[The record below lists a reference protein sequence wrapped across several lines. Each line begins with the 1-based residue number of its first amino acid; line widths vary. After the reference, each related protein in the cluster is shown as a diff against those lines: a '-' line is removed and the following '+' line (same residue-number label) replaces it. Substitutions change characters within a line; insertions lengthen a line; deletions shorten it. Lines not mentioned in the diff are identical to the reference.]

1 MKNKNLYINGNTAL
15 NIDFSPNRKDKKD
28 KEFEDFKRR
37 KFRKKLQ
44 QERLQK
50 TKVVAS
56 IIIAFT
62 LGLSNVYRYSTINRL
77 QKSIGDVKTEIDKID
92 AENEDLM
99 INLLQYNKISFIEN
113 YAINELEMVIPSSSN
128 TTFVNLQKDNFIS
141 EQEDENNQ
149 KIGVLS
155 RIKSI
160 FN

>member
-99 INLLQYNKISFIEN
+99 ISLLQYNKIAFIEN

-149 KIGVLS
+149 KIGVLN